1 MGARIGMK
9 PNILIVDDEQVIR
22 EVLTEKLTNAGYQCV
37 TAGNSSEALRKLETD
52 NTFSLVLSDID
63 MPGQNGISLLR
74 DIKSRSNDIDVV
86 MVTGVVDIDTAVQAI
101 RLGASD
107 YITKPFNLDEVVIT
121 VERTLDKRR
130 LIRENREYQ
139 VSLERK
145 VEERTIEVRRK
156 SEEVERLYR
165 ELKIAFEQIRST
177 YDTTLEALMEAL
189 DTRDTETQGHSRRVS
204 EYTVSVAKR
213 LAVQEPE
220 LTQMK
225 WGALLHDVGKIG
237 VPDAILR
244 KPGPLTPEE
253 WVEMRKHPELGRR
266 ILAGIRFLDGAVPIV
281 YCHQERY
288 DGTGY
293 PRGLKGDQI
302 PLGARIFAVV
312 DTLDA
317 MTMNRPYRKALPYDR
332 ARQEVIQFAGVQFD
346 PRVVDAFLQ
355 VPEEEWHEI
364 NRQIK
369 ADLASRGMAHRY

>member
-1 MGARIGMK
+1 MK
-9 PNILIVDDEQVIR
+9 PTLLIVDDEQVIR
-22 EVLTEKLTNAGYQCV
+22 EVLTEKLTSSGYRCDV
-37 TAGNSSEALRKLETD
+37 AGNSNEALKKLG
-52 NTFSLVLSDID
+52 NGHSISLVLSDID
-63 MPGQNGISLLR
+63 MPGQNGISLLKE
-74 DIKSRSNDIDVV
+74 IKGRNPEVDVI
-86 MVTGVVDIDTAVQAI
+86 MVTGVVDVDTAIESI

-107 YITKPFNLDEVVIT
+107 YLTKPFNLDEVVLT
-121 VERTLDKRR
+121 VERTLEKRR

-139 VSLERK
+139 LSLERK
-145 VEERTIEVRRK
+145 VEERTVEVRRK

-204 EYTVSVAKR
+204 EYTVEVAR
-213 LAVQEPE
+213 HMGVVEPE
-220 LTQMK
+220 LTQMR

-244 KPGPLTPEE
+244 KPGPLTPQE
-253 WVEMRKHPELGRR
+253 WIEMRKHPELGRR
-266 ILAGIRFLDGAVPIV
+266 ILSGIRFLDGAVPIV

-293 PRGLKGDQI
+293 PRGLKGDSI

-317 MTMNRPYRKALPYDR
+317 MTMNRPYRKALPYER
-332 ARQEVIQFAGVQFD
+332 AREEVIKFAGVQFD
-346 PRVVDAFLQ
+346 PVVVEHFLQ
-355 VPEEEWHEI
+355 IPEEEWHRI
-364 NRQIK
+364 QRQIK
-369 ADLASRGMAHRY
+369 ADLTARGMAHRY